1 MHADERL
8 AVFFAQTQG
17 VVNFGCVSII
27 NRKGQERSEIGIA
40 GRNVWSVLG
49 EIGRLGRSLY
59 NLI

>member
-49 EIGRLGRSLY
+49 EIGRLGRSL
-59 NLI
+59 